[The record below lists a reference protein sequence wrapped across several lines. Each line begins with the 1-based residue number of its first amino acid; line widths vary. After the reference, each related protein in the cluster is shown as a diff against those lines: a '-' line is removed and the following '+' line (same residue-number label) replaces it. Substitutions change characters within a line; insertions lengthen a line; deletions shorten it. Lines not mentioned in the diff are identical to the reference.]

1 MWILGVSEEDMS
13 RVHGESE
20 TYASTAAEYVQKAL
34 EYFRCISDKCNVAMI
49 LCNSAKLCRARTM
62 ILPFSPDGFFYGLQ
76 EKQFYKQVSL
86 YIIFNSI

>member
-1 MWILGVSEEDMS
+1 
-13 RVHGESE
+13 
-20 TYASTAAEYVQKAL
+20 VQKAL

-76 EKQFYKQVSL
+76 EKQLYKQVSL
-86 YIIFNSI
+86 YLNI